1 MHPPAF
7 TSLTAHS
14 AGDVPCMSPLGPMHR
29 EAATGFPV
37 AFNTS
42 TAHTASSTCSKY
54 CSTESPALSINR
66 DWKVAGKGLFR
77 EKLYLSDQEV
87 HVLLH
92 KHIQLSLEDV
102 LHFFLT
108 LTAQVRWGLT
118 HSSSNQ
124 GVAFICNLPGQIAG
138 SLVDLGSLE
147 NHPDYRYT
155 AACASRRYREVRSHL
170 QCR

>member
-1 MHPPAF
+1 
-7 TSLTAHS
+7 
-14 AGDVPCMSPLGPMHR
+14 MHR

-66 DWKVAGKGLFR
+66 EWNQSGKGLLKERF
-77 EKLYLSDQEV
+77 YLSDQEI

-102 LHFFLT
+102 LHFLLT
-108 LTAQVRWGLT
+108 LTAQVRWGLR
-118 HSSSNQ
+118 HSPSNQ
-124 GVAFICNLPGQIAG
+124 GVALIGNLAGQIAG
-138 SLVDLGSLE
+138 GLVDLSSLE
-147 NHPDYRYT
+147 NHPR
-155 AACASRRYREVRSHL
+155 
-170 QCR
+170 